1 MKFYDTILNFPRI
14 TIAITLLLTI
24 FFAWQSRDVQIDN
37 SVTEFFPPDY
47 YALLQDR
54 EVKREFDSRE
64 MILIG
69 VLNDDGIFNRNSLEK
84 VKSISEDVHNFTVAN
99 QKEKAE
105 LKSWRDKLG
114 GRYTD
119 SIDRIL
125 SDGLTVEDRA
135 AVRSLLIVV
144 TNEDDADDAFRLFLE
159 ELLLRL
165 TPIADI
171 VSIADVDNITTSE
184 WGLLVD
190 PLMPAVPVDDEEI
203 QSLKSA
209 VYENEM
215 YPVGLVSKD
224 GTGTVILAE
233 LAFHYDDN
241 PDLAMEIFRGLD
253 WLIEQ
258 YRGQEEVVMAGV
270 PMVNAYMSTYMV
282 EDLTMLTPIVLLVM
296 MIAMYLIF
304 RFFKGVFV
312 PLSVVL
318 AALIW
323 TVGMMGLT
331 GTTITLLLTAM
342 PVIVIAI
349 GIADGIHI
357 FTEYKLLW
365 NKYSDKR
372 QAILG
377 TMKQL
382 SRPIILT
389 SITTMAG
396 FGSLV
401 ISELRTI
408 TDFGIFTAF
417 GIFSAMVFSLTF
429 IPAVLSLMKPPEGKK
444 LVKTIGDMYSSK
456 FIEGMTNG
464 FINKQ
469 RWIFAGAVVLF
480 TASIIIIPRINVGG
494 TMLGYFHKSSEI
506 YQSSEVL
513 NEKFGG
519 TEVLNIVIDTGRED
533 GLKDPEIL
541 GAIAAL
547 QDSLE
552 SNDLVGYTTSMAD
565 YIKRINFV
573 MNDHDPGYNRIP
585 SVTERVT
592 ELDWIEEVDELVEVE
607 REVEVSRREQIAQ
620 YILLYEGAGGD
631 DLDKLVDFD
640 YSKANLIV
648 QIRTDDSPLLQ
659 EIRDFSNHISS
670 ELFDSDVEV
679 YYAGCAYLCI
689 VADEMIIP
697 GQLQSLGTAFIVVL
711 LMLSILFRS
720 FKYGIFAMLPIFLTI
735 AVAFGLLSISGVHLD
750 SATSIIASIVLGIG
764 VDYSV
769 HYISRYRSLK
779 EQGLS
784 TKEIISG
791 TLNTSGRA
799 IIFNAATVAA
809 GFLVLVLSSFW
820 PIIHIGWLV
829 AASMITSAVFA
840 LILLSAILGRREKT
854 KSVKS

>member
-24 FFAWQSRDVQIDN
+24 FFGWQSRNVQIDN
-37 SVTEFFPPDY
+37 SVAEFFPPDH

-69 VLNDDGIFNRNSLEK
+69 IMNDEGIFNRNSLEK
-84 VKSISEDVHNFTVAN
+84 VKSISEDVHNFTVVN
-99 QKEKAE
+99 QRDEAE
-105 LKSWRDKLG
+105 LKSWRNRHD

-125 SDGLTVEDRA
+125 SDGLTVRDRA
-135 AVRSLLIVV
+135 AVRSLLIEVM
-144 TNEDDADDAFRLFLE
+144 NDENADAAFRLFLE
-159 ELLLRL
+159 ELQLRL
-165 TPIADI
+165 SPISDI
-171 VSIADVDNITTSE
+171 VSIADVDNITASE
-184 WGLLVD
+184 WGLTVEL
-190 PLMPAVPVDDEEI
+190 LMPDVPANDDEIEL
-203 QSLKSA
+203 LKSA

-215 YPVGLVSKD
+215 YPVGLVSED
-224 GTGTVILAE
+224 ATGTVILAE

-253 WLIEQ
+253 RLIKE
-258 YRGQEEVVMAGV
+258 YRGQEEVIMAGV
-270 PMVNAYMSTYMV
+270 PMVNAYMSNYMV
-282 EDLTMLTPIVLLVM
+282 DDLTMLTPIVLLVM
-296 MIAMYLIF
+296 VIAMYLIF
-304 RFFKGVFV
+304 RFFKGVFI

-365 NKYSDKR
+365 NKYGDKR

-429 IPAVLSLMKPPEGKK
+429 IPAALSLMKPPEGKK
-444 LVKTIGDMYSSK
+444 SLKNTGTVRSTR
-456 FIEGMTNG
+456 FIESITTG
-464 FINKQ
+464 FMNKR

-480 TASIIIIPRINVGG
+480 TVSLIIIPRMNVGS
-494 TMLGYFHKSSEI
+494 TMLGYFHESSEI

-513 NEKFGG
+513 NDKFGG
-519 TEVLNIVIDTGRED
+519 TEVLNIVIDTGRQD
-533 GLKDPEIL
+533 GLKDPETL

-552 SNDLVGYTTSMAD
+552 SNVFVGYTSSLAD
-565 YIKRINFV
+565 YIKRINLV

-592 ELDWIEEVDELVEVE
+592 ELDWIEEDDELIEVE
-607 REVEVSRREQIAQ
+607 REVEISGRDQIAQ

-648 QIRTDDSPLLQ
+648 QIRTDDTPLLQ
-659 EIRDFSNHISS
+659 EIRDSSNSISS
-670 ELFDSDVEV
+670 ELFDSDIEV

-711 LMLSILFRS
+711 LMLSVLFRS

-779 EQGLS
+779 ELGLS
-784 TKEIISG
+784 TKEIVSG

-799 IIFNAATVAA
+799 IIFNASTVAA

-829 AASMITSAVFA
+829 AVSMITSALFA
-840 LILLSAILGRREKT
+840 LILLSAILGKNG
-854 KSVKS
+854 